1 MAGKITKK
9 DIEKPDSFQ
18 AAVNKI
24 STYVK
29 ENKRKIYITS
39 SFVAAIIV
47 IAIGWYL
54 YKMNYENDAQKLY
67 AKAHLAA
74 MKNTMQG
81 INPDQNV
88 LKLYQDVITQYPG
101 SKAAMMSHYQMGS
114 VYYDIGNID
123 ESVKAY
129 SDFIKEAPVGSDLQ
143 AMGYSGLGY
152 CYESKKDWKN
162 ALESYEKAS
171 NSKTGGSFVSITYRN
186 IARIYEEMNNR
197 EKALEYYQ
205 KALSKT
211 TDPGMELFLKRKIS
225 TTS

>member
-162 ALESYEKAS
+162 ALEAYEKAS
-171 NSKTGGSFVSITYRN
+171 TSKTGGSFVGITYRN
-186 IARIYEEMNNR
+186 IGRIYEEMNNR

>member
-1 MAGKITKK
+1 MAKKVAKK
-9 DIEKPDSFQ
+9 DIEKPDLFQ
-18 AAVNKI
+18 VTVNKI
-24 STYVK
+24 STYLS
-29 ENKRKIYITS
+29 ENKKKIYLISGVITS
-39 SFVAAIIV
+39 LIV

-54 YKMNYENDAQKLY
+54 YKMNYENNAQKLY
-67 AKAHLAA
+67 AKAYLAA
-74 MKNTMQG
+74 MKIAMQG
-81 INPDQNV
+81 INPDQNI
-88 LKLYQDVITQYPG
+88 LILYQDVVTQYPG
-101 SKAAMMSHYQMGS
+101 SNAAMTSLYQMGS

-123 ESVKAY
+123 ASVKAY
-129 SDFIKEAPVGSDLQ
+129 TDFIKEAPGGSDLQ

-152 CYESKKDWKN
+152 CYEIKKDWKN

-171 NSKTGGSFVSITYRN
+171 NSKTGGSFVGITYRN

-211 TDPGMELFLKRKIS
+211 TDPSMELFLKRKIS

>member
-186 IARIYEEMNNR
+186 IARIYEEMNNK

>member
-1 MAGKITKK
+1 MAKKIAKK
-9 DIEKPDSFQ
+9 DIEKPDKFQ
-18 AAVNKI
+18 AAVNRV
-24 STYVK
+24 STYVA
-29 ENKRKIYITS
+29 ENKKNIYIAS
-39 SFVAAIIV
+39 SVITAIIV

-54 YKMNYENDAQKLY
+54 YNMNYENEAQKLY
-67 AKAHLAA
+67 AKAHLSA
-74 MKNTMQG
+74 MKNASQG
-81 INPDQNV
+81 INPDQNI

-114 VYYDIGNID
+114 IYYDIGNLD
-123 ESVKAY
+123 DSLKAY
-129 SDFIKEAPVGSDLQ
+129 ADFIKEAPGGSDLQ

-152 CYESKKDWKN
+152 CYERKKDWKN
-162 ALESYEKAS
+162 ALESFEKAS
-171 NSKTGGSFVSITYRN
+171 ASKTGGSFAGIAYRN

-211 TDPGMELFLKRKIS
+211 TDPSMELFLKRKIS

>member
-1 MAGKITKK
+1 MAKKIVKK

-18 AAVNKI
+18 AAVNRI
-24 STYVK
+24 STYVL

-39 SFVAAIIV
+39 SVFAAIIV

-54 YKMNYENDAQKLY
+54 YTMNYENEAQKLY

-74 MKNTMQG
+74 MKNTAQG
-81 INPDQNV
+81 IDPDQNI

-101 SKAAMMSHYQMGS
+101 SKAAMMSYYQKGS
-114 VYYDIGNID
+114 IYYDMGNVD
-123 ESVKAY
+123 ESLKAY
-129 SDFIKEAPVGSDLQ
+129 AEFIKAAPGGSDLQ

-152 CYESKKDWKN
+152 CYERKKDWKN

-171 NSKTGGSFVSITYRN
+171 ASKTGGSFVGITYRN

-211 TDPGMELFLKRKIS
+211 TDPVMELFLKRKIS
-225 TTS
+225 STS

>member
-1 MAGKITKK
+1 MVRKITKK

-18 AAVNKI
+18 AAVNRI
-24 STYVK
+24 STYIS
-29 ENKRKIYITS
+29 ENKKNIYIISGVITS
-39 SFVAAIIV
+39 IIV

-54 YKMNYENDAQKLY
+54 YRMNYENNAQKLY

-74 MKNTMQG
+74 MKNSMQG
-81 INPDQNV
+81 INPDQNI
-88 LKLYQDVITQYPG
+88 LKLYQDVVTQYPG
-101 SKAAMMSHYQMGS
+101 SKAAMMSNYQMGS

-123 ESVKAY
+123 AAVKAY
-129 SDFIKEAPVGSDLQ
+129 TDFIKETPGGSDLQ
-143 AMGYSGLGY
+143 AMGYNGLGY
-152 CYESKKDWKN
+152 CYESKKDLKS

-186 IARIYEEMNNR
+186 IARIYEEMNNK

>member
-9 DIEKPDSFQ
+9 DIEKPDSFL
-18 AAVNKI
+18 AAVNRI

-29 ENKRKIYITS
+29 ENKKKIYITS
-39 SFVAAIIV
+39 SVIAAIIV
-47 IAIGWYL
+47 IATGWYL
-54 YKMNYENDAQKLY
+54 YKMNYENEAQKLY

-81 INPDQNV
+81 MNPDQNI
-88 LKLYQDVITQYPG
+88 LKLYQEVITQYPG
-101 SKAAMMSHYQMGS
+101 SKAAMMSSYQMGS
-114 VYYDIGNID
+114 VYYEIGNID
-123 ESVKAY
+123 DSLKAY
-129 SDFIKEAPVGSDLQ
+129 TEFIKEAPGGSDLQ

-162 ALESYEKAS
+162 ALESFEKAS
-171 NSKTGGSFVSITYRN
+171 ASKTGGSFVGITYRN

-205 KALSKT
+205 KALSKN